1 MLKYLGHWNAVL
13 FPGFVAMIG
22 GAAGLAIG
30 VRTPR
35 LREAA
40 VLYGALGG
48 FACWASFGPAAGLYT
63 LLYRIIPPFTLMRA
77 PSRFGI
83 VVTLALA
90 VLAGIAVRH
99 WLAQVRYPT
108 VVGVGMALL
117 TAGELAIPL
126 RFQEVPP
133 ESNV

>member
-90 VLAGIAVRH
+90 VLAGISVREL
-99 WLAQVRYPT
+99 LARTTRPT
-108 VVGVGMALL
+108 LVGLMLAL
-117 TAGELAIPL
+117 
-126 RFQEVPP
+126 V
-133 ESNV
+133 